1 MAKQLFYPLIP
12 GAKLEGDWHSG
23 KIPPNIDVG
32 PNTVID
38 SSYCFKHYA
47 CTAPV
52 GLRIGRDVTIWRT
65 SFAVGPAGLIEIG
78 DECYLANANLVASA
92 HLAIGSGVYVAGGV
106 TIVDSDF
113 HPISPAARIGDTIAL
128 SPLGERRRRPSVEA
142 APVVIEDDV
151 WIGYN
156 ATILKGVRIGAG
168 AVIEPGAVVTR
179 DVATGISV
187 AGNPAR
193 AIGPQINQDTAD
205 FVASWDPSA

>member
-1 MAKQLFYPLIP
+1 MATRLFYPLIP

-23 KIPPNIDVG
+23 KIPANIEVG

-47 CTAPV
+47 STAPL

-65 SFAVGPAGLIEIG
+65 SFAVGPTGLIEIG
-78 DECYLANANLVASA
+78 DECYLANANLAASA
-92 HLAIGSGVYVAGGV
+92 RLTIGSGVFVAGGA

-113 HPISPAARIGDTIAL
+113 HPILPAARLGDTIAL
-128 SPLGERRRRPSVEA
+128 SPQGERRRRPTIEV
-142 APVVIEDDV
+142 APVIIEDEV

-168 AVIEPGAVVTR
+168 AVVEPGAVVTR
-179 DVATGISV
+179 DVPAGTSV

-193 AIGPQINQDTAD
+193 ATSPQTDREKDDSAGPR
-205 FVASWDPSA
+205 DPST